1 MDDLKP
7 LKKVVRYHQL
17 RDCAV
22 GHRASVWPIDHP
34 DIPLGQ
40 SGKTSK
46 VRSFDPVTG
55 VAETTY
61 SRYEPGPFA
70 EWFERRKDAATRSAF
85 DAITSAASM
94 SSTLTK
100 TKTNLPK
107 R

>member
-34 DIPLGQ
+34 DIPIGQ
-40 SGKTSK
+40 SGRTSK
-46 VRSFDPVTG
+46 VQSFDPMTG

-61 SRYEPGPFA
+61 TRYEPGPFA
-70 EWFERRKDAATRSAF
+70 EWFERRKDSATRSVF
-85 DAITSAASM
+85 DAITSAGSV
-94 SSTLTK
+94 SSPLTNQK
-100 TKTNLPK
+100 TRLPK
-107 R
+107 K